1 MKTDLYYFGNF
12 RHITKKSEE
21 HMELDDGMSI
31 RNLLDILIS
40 MYPNIKKLLAPERL
54 TKSNVLIV
62 RGEKPVLN
70 FDAELKDGDQI
81 YLFIMLAGG

>member
-12 RHITKKSEE
+12 RQITKKSEE
-21 HMELDDGMSI
+21 NIELDDGMSI
-31 RNLLDILIS
+31 RSLLDILIS
-40 MYPNIKKLLAPERL
+40 RYPNINKLLAPEQL

-70 FDAELKDGDQI
+70 FGAKLKDGDQI